1 MRIPASHRNTT
12 AKRYR
17 DYAAENNVMPFLE
30 SMVTE
35 MMLAQ
40 PDDTIGF
47 MAEFLEEHAK
57 RQPAAGGALEAVR
70 QRQRAAAATAPA
82 TEALPAALAPAPA
95 PVLTPAPPTPAAA
108 DAARPSTA
116 DPAAGR
122 APPASAAPAAA
133 ATTAPA
139 SPTPTPAQARPPP
152 LTPGGSVVA
161 AAVGRLDAG
170 DLRVGGEIAEGQF
183 AVVRRALLWGQ
194 PVAVKQLKAR
204 DDADGATILAELEHE
219 VTILS
224 QLRHPSIV
232 QCIGATDD
240 LDAPWI
246 VMEFLDATLYE
257 AAKSA
262 ADAAAVARLLAQVA
276 AACAYLHSRP
286 RPIVHRDLKPP
297 NVLVDG
303 HGRCKLA
310 DFGTAAAL
318 AGADAT
324 LTECIG
330 TALYMAPE
338 VEAAA
343 AYGVASDVFAFGAM
357 AFEVYYYRATGDN
370 FYDDMNLFLGLEV
383 LREPVT
389 ADPQQMPSQPDGCD
403 DATWAIVCECLAAD
417 AAKRPTAQACAER
430 LRGGEG
436 DAWLARG

>member
-1 MRIPASHRNTT
+1 M
-12 AKRYR
+12 
-17 DYAAENNVMPFLE
+17 
-30 SMVTE
+30 
-35 MMLAQ
+35 
-40 PDDTIGF
+40 
-47 MAEFLEEHAK
+47 
-57 RQPAAGGALEAVR
+57 
-70 QRQRAAAATAPA
+70 
-82 TEALPAALAPAPA
+82 
-95 PVLTPAPPTPAAA
+95 LTPAPPTPAAT
-108 DAARPSTA
+108 DTARPSTA

-133 ATTAPA
+133 TTAPA
-139 SPTPTPAQARPPP
+139 SPTPTPAPAARPPP

-436 DAWLARG
+436 DAWLARGGFTLGLGRFFVIDDSLAESSHPLR

>member
-1 MRIPASHRNTT
+1 M
-12 AKRYR
+12 
-17 DYAAENNVMPFLE
+17 
-30 SMVTE
+30 
-35 MMLAQ
+35 
-40 PDDTIGF
+40 
-47 MAEFLEEHAK
+47 
-57 RQPAAGGALEAVR
+57 
-70 QRQRAAAATAPA
+70 
-82 TEALPAALAPAPA
+82 
-95 PVLTPAPPTPAAA
+95 LTPAPPTPAAT

-116 DPAAGR
+116 DPAAVR
-122 APPASAAPAAA
+122 APPASAAPAA

-139 SPTPTPAQARPPP
+139 SPTPTPAPAARPPP

-257 AAKSA
+257 AAKAA

-389 ADPQQMPSQPDGCD
+389 AEPQQMPSQPDGCD
-403 DATWAIVCECLAAD
+403 DSTWAIVCESPRRRRRQAG
-417 AAKRPTAQACAER
+417 PTAQACAER
-430 LRGGEG
+430 LLRGRGRCVVSEGLGLTLGLGRHLVQSARQRRAPSAEEEVELLHLGEHRRALFRRVRAERR
-436 DAWLARG
+436 DARVCGSSAR

>member
-1 MRIPASHRNTT
+1 
-12 AKRYR
+12 
-17 DYAAENNVMPFLE
+17 MPFLE

-70 QRQRAAAATAPA
+70 QRQRAAAA
-82 TEALPAALAPAPA
+82 EALPAALAPAPA

-108 DAARPSTA
+108 DTARPSTA

-139 SPTPTPAQARPPP
+139 SPTPTPAPAAPPP

-161 AAVGRLDAG
+161 AVVGRLVAS

-338 VEAAA
+338 VAAAA

-417 AAKRPTAQACAER
+417 ADKRPTAQACAER

>member
-1 MRIPASHRNTT
+1 M
-12 AKRYR
+12 
-17 DYAAENNVMPFLE
+17 
-30 SMVTE
+30 
-35 MMLAQ
+35 
-40 PDDTIGF
+40 
-47 MAEFLEEHAK
+47 
-57 RQPAAGGALEAVR
+57 
-70 QRQRAAAATAPA
+70 
-82 TEALPAALAPAPA
+82 
-95 PVLTPAPPTPAAA
+95 
-108 DAARPSTA
+108 
-116 DPAAGR
+116 
-122 APPASAAPAAA
+122 
-133 ATTAPA
+133 
-139 SPTPTPAQARPPP
+139 
-152 LTPGGSVVA
+152 
-161 AAVGRLDAG
+161 
-170 DLRVGGEIAEGQF
+170 
-183 AVVRRALLWGQ
+183 
-194 PVAVKQLKAR
+194 AVKQLKAR

-357 AFEVYYYRATGDN
+357 AFEVYYYRDTGDN

-389 ADPQQMPSQPDGCD
+389 AEPQQMPSQPDGCD

-436 DAWLARG
+436 DAWLARASYVRTRPMFSSVGAHQLQQTIASVELLGRAELEHEELVHLLHLREHRELLAHQALGVERVVADLVVVGDRLEEM